1 MVEVDSH
8 PQERFFIIYIAM
20 SKELKLSNWAENISP
35 SPTLAVDAK
44 AKELKAAGEDVCGFG
59 AGEPDFDTPEFIKEA
74 CIQAI
79 QEGKTKYAPAPG
91 IPALR
96 EALAEKYRS
105 SNKVDGVLPAQVVVS
120 PGGKYSCYLAILA
133 VTSPG
138 DEVLIPAPYWVSYP
152 EMVKLAGGVPKT
164 IFAGLDQEF
173 KITPEQL
180 KEAITPKTRMVIIN
194 SPSNPTGAVYTREE
208 LEALVEV
215 ALEAG
220 IYIMSD
226 EIYEYLLYDGV
237 EHVSPASFSKEAADS
252 VITVAG
258 FSKTF
263 SMTGWRLGTL
273 MAPLPVA
280 KAVANLQSQTS
291 SNATTFAQYG
301 ALAAMQQWE
310 RSMEAVAGMLTV
322 FDRRRLKLLD
332 GLRAIE
338 GIECAR
344 AQGAFYLFPN
354 IDALGL
360 GSDEFAARILEEE
373 KVAVVPGGGFGAE
386 GYMRLSY
393 ATSDEVIDK
402 GLERLARF
410 CGQLT

>member
-1 MVEVDSH
+1 ML
-8 PQERFFIIYIAM
+8 QERFLYLFMTQPA
-20 SKELKLSNWAENISP
+20 KLSTWANNIAP

-96 EALAEKYRS
+96 EAIADKYR
-105 SNKVDGVLPAQVVVS
+105 NQGVDGTMSAQCVVS

-133 VTSPG
+133 VISPG
-138 DEVLIPAPYWVSYP
+138 DEVVIPAPYWVSYP
-152 EMVKLAGGVPKT
+152 EMVKLAGGIPKT
-164 IFAGLDQEF
+164 IFSGLENGF

-180 KEAITPKTRMVIIN
+180 REAITPKTRLVIIN
-194 SPSNPTGAVYTREE
+194 SPSNPTGAIYSSEE
-208 LEALVEV
+208 LQALTEV

-237 EHVSPASFSKEAADS
+237 KHVSPASFSREAADA

-273 MAPLPVA
+273 MAPLAVA

-291 SNATTFAQYG
+291 SHATTFAQYG
-301 ALAAMQQWE
+301 ALAAMQNWDQ
-310 RSMEAVAGMLTV
+310 SMAAVNGMLEV
-322 FDRRRLKLLD
+322 FDRRRNTLLEGLQSID
-332 GLRAIE
+332 GID
-338 GIECAR
+338 CAR

-354 IDALGL
+354 IEKLGL
-360 GSDEFAARILEEE
+360 SAADFAKRILEEE
-373 KVAVVPGGGFGAE
+373 KVAVVPGEGFGAP
-386 GYMRLSY
+386 GYIRLSY
-393 ATSDEVIDK
+393 ATSDEVIEK
-402 GLERLARF
+402 GLGRLEKF
-410 CGQLT
+410 CANL

>member
-1 MVEVDSH
+1 MT
-8 PQERFFIIYIAM
+8 QQA
-20 SKELKLSNWAENISP
+20 KLSTWANNIAP

-79 QEGKTKYAPAPG
+79 KDGKTKYAPAPG

-96 EALAEKYRS
+96 EALAEKYR
-105 SNKVDGVLPAQVVVS
+105 NDNGVDGVTAAQCVVS

-133 VTSPG
+133 VVSPG
-138 DEVLIPAPYWVSYP
+138 DEVVIPAPYWVSYP
-152 EMVKLAGGVPKT
+152 EMVKLAGGVPKA
-164 IFAGLDQEF
+164 IFAGLESEF
-173 KITPEQL
+173 KITPDQL
-180 KEAITPKTRMVIIN
+180 REAITPKTRMVIIN
-194 SPSNPTGAVYTREE
+194 SPSNPTGAVYSSEE
-208 LEALVEV
+208 LQALTEV

-237 EHVSPASFSKEAADS
+237 KHVSPASFSKEAAAA
-252 VITVAG
+252 VITTAG

-273 MAPLPVA
+273 MAPPAIA
-280 KAVANLQSQTS
+280 KAVASLQSQTS

-301 ALAAMQQWE
+301 ALAAMQNWDQ
-310 RSMEAVAGMLTV
+310 SMAAVKGMLGV
-322 FDRRRLKLLD
+322 FDRRRLTLLE
-332 GLRAIE
+332 GLQAID
-338 GIECAR
+338 GIECTR

-354 IDALGL
+354 IEKLGL
-360 GSDEFAARILEEE
+360 SAADFAARILEEQ
-373 KVAVVPGGGFGAE
+373 KVAVVPGEGFGAP
-386 GYMRLSY
+386 GYIRLSY
-393 ATSDEVIDK
+393 ATSDDVIEK
-402 GLERLARF
+402 GLGRLKQF
-410 CGQLT
+410 CAQLSG

>member
-1 MVEVDSH
+1 MLLCVSTRADAEDAL
-8 PQERFFIIYIAM
+8 FYLM
-20 SKELKLSNWAENISP
+20 SKQAKLSTWASNIAP
-35 SPTLAVDAK
+35 SLTLAVDSK

-79 QEGKTKYAPAPG
+79 NEGKTKYAPAPG

-96 EALAEKYRS
+96 EALAEKYR
-105 SNKVDGVLPAQVVVS
+105 NDNGVDGVTAAQVVVS

-133 VTSPG
+133 VISPG
-138 DEVLIPAPYWVSYP
+138 DEVVIPAPYWVSYP

-164 IFAGLDQEF
+164 VFAGQENGF

-180 KEAITPKTRMVIIN
+180 RAAITSKTRLVIIN
-194 SPSNPTGAVYTREE
+194 SPSNPTGAIYSPEE
-208 LEALVEV
+208 LQALVAV

-237 EHVSPASFSKEAADS
+237 KHASPASFSKEAADS

-273 MAPLPVA
+273 MAPLPIA

-301 ALAAMQQWE
+301 ALAAMQNWDK
-310 RSMEAVAGMLTV
+310 SMEAVSGMLEV
-322 FDRRRLKLLD
+322 FDARRLRLLD
-332 GLRAIE
+332 GLRAIP

-344 AQGAFYLFPN
+344 AECAFYLFPK
-354 IDALGL
+354 IDAFGL
-360 GSDEFAARILEEE
+360 SGDEFAARLLEEE
-373 KVAVVPGGGFGAE
+373 KVAVVPGGAFGAE

-393 ATSDEVIDK
+393 ATSDDVIEK
-402 GLERLARF
+402 GLERLTRF
-410 CGQLT
+410 CAKLG

>member
-1 MVEVDSH
+1 
-8 PQERFFIIYIAM
+8 M
-20 SKELKLSNWAENISP
+20 SQQAKLSTWASNIAP

-74 CIQAI
+74 CVKALS
-79 QEGKTKYAPAPG
+79 EGKTKYAPAPG

-96 EALAEKYRS
+96 DALAEKYR
-105 SNKVDGVLPAQVVVS
+105 NQNGVDGVTAAQCVVS

-133 VTSPG
+133 VISPG
-138 DEVLIPAPYWVSYP
+138 DEVIIPAPYWVSYP

-164 IFAGLDQEF
+164 VFAGQDAGF

-180 KEAITPKTRMVIIN
+180 REAITPKTRLVIIN
-194 SPSNPTGAVYTREE
+194 SPSNPTGAIYTREE
-208 LEALVEV
+208 LAALTEV

-273 MAPLPVA
+273 MAPPAIA
-280 KAVANLQSQTS
+280 KAVASLQSQTS
-291 SNATTFAQYG
+291 SNATTFAQFG
-301 ALAAMQQWE
+301 ALAAME
-310 RSMEAVAGMLTV
+310 RWDESMKAVNGMLEV
-322 FDRRRLKLLD
+322 FDRRRMRLLEGLQAID
-332 GLRAIE
+332 GV
-338 GIECAR
+338 ECAR
-344 AQGAFYLFPN
+344 AQGAFYLFPK

-360 GSDEFAARILEEE
+360 SASDFASRILEEE
-373 KVAVVPGGGFGAE
+373 KVAVVPGEGFGAP

-393 ATSDEVIDK
+393 ATSDEVIEK
-402 GLERLARF
+402 GLARLANF
-410 CGQLT
+410 CAKLG